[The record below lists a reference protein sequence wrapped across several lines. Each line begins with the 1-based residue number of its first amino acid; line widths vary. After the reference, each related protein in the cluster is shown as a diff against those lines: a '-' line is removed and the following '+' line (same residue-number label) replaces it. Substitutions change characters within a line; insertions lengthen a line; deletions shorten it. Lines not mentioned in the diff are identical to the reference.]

1 MLPASSPVFGGRA
14 CLLNERKTAELLPLI
29 EAAFAA
35 GGYFR
40 LWPRGRSMR
49 PLLRAG
55 VDSVLL
61 GPPGD
66 VQLYDILLVRAE
78 DGVFLLHRA
87 VRIGEEGVTL
97 AGDNLLSTE
106 GPFPREAILAR
117 VVKVYRGDGELDP
130 HSPRLLRYAKR
141 RILRRRILCL
151 LGRAKRSLLK

>member
-1 MLPASSPVFGGRA
+1 MPASLPVFGGRDS
-14 CLLNERKTAELLPLI
+14 LLSERKTEELLPLI

-40 LWPRGRSMR
+40 LWPRGRSMC
-49 PLLRAG
+49 PLLCEG
-55 VDSVLL
+55 EDSVLL

-87 VRIGEEGVTL
+87 VRIAEEGVTL
-97 AGDNLLSTE
+97 AGDALLSTE

-117 VVKVYRGDGELDP
+117 VVRIYRKEHELDP
-130 HSPRLLRYAKR
+130 RSPRLLRYAKR